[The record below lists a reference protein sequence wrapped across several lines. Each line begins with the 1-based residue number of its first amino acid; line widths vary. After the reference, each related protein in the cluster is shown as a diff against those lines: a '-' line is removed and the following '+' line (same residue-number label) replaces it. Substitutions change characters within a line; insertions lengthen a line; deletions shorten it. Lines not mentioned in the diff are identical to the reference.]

1 MKNNKVAVIAKK
13 EFFDSMKSRTFLII
27 FGIFLALMLAS
38 SVTGVSNYSK
48 QLDQYQ
54 KMQAEDQSMG
64 ENDFFTYFP
73 EPKLTSVVFQE
84 MVAYIGLI
92 GSILAIIL
100 GYNAISG
107 EKERG
112 NLKLLLS
119 YPLYR
124 EDVING
130 KFLGK
135 IGVLVLTLVITS
147 ILSVAV
153 ALIMGMNLTGSDLVA
168 IVMFMGVSIVYL
180 ITFLGISI
188 FFSAVSKNGASSMLN
203 SFMFWIVS
211 AMIITSFSGV
221 VADAVVPIDETTYY
235 GKMTS
240 TDSVAVTFSNTE
252 EPLESAGGDQGE
264 SMFDK
269 YQQRWKI
276 QNMIESFVSPTQNY
290 EQIASAVIG
299 NDMSSIMIS
308 SVSSQS
314 ETGMSEILLGKMRNI
329 ITMLV
334 WAIVSLVATY
344 LVFMRQDI
352 R

>member
-13 EFFDSMKSRTFLII
+13 EFYDSMRSRTFHVI
-27 FGIFLALMLAS
+27 FGIFLVLMLAS
-38 SVTGVSNYSK
+38 SVTGVSNFSK

-54 KMQAEDQSMG
+54 KIQAENQGTEKDSI
-64 ENDFFTYFP
+64 FTYFP
-73 EPKLTSVVFQE
+73 EPELTSVVFQE
-84 MVAYIGLI
+84 MITHIGVI

-100 GYNAISG
+100 GYNTISG

-130 KFLGK
+130 KLLGK
-135 IGVLVLTLVITS
+135 IGVLVLTLAITS

-153 ALIMGMNLTGSDLVA
+153 ALVMGMNLTGSDIAA
-168 IVMFMGVSIVYL
+168 IVVFMGFSIVYL

-188 FFSAVSKNGASSMLN
+188 FFSAISKNGASSMLN
-203 SFMFWIVS
+203 AFMFWIIS
-211 AMIITSFSGV
+211 TMIITSFSGA
-221 VADAVVPIDETTYY
+221 VADAVVPVEETTYY
-235 GKMTS
+235 TANTMDTVV
-240 TDSVAVTFSNTE
+240 VATVSDDFK
-252 EPLESAGGDQGE
+252 SANEVQGE
-264 SMFDK
+264 SIYDE
-269 YQQRWKI
+269 YQKRWKI
-276 QNMIESFVSPTQNY
+276 QNMIESFISPTQNY

-299 NDMSSIMIS
+299 NDMSNIMIS

-314 ETGMSEILLGKMRNI
+314 EAGMYEILTGKISNI
-329 ITMLV
+329 ISMLLWV
-334 WAIVSLVATY
+334 IISLVATY
-344 LVFMRQDI
+344 LAFMRQDI

>member
-1 MKNNKVAVIAKK
+1 MRNSKIAVIAKK

-27 FGIFLALMLAS
+27 FGIFLALMIAS
-38 SVTGVSNYSK
+38 SVTGVNSYNN
-48 QLDQYQ
+48 QLEQYQ
-54 KMQAEDQSMG
+54 KMQAETQYT
-64 ENDFFTYFP
+64 EEVFVYFP
-73 EPKLTSVVFQE
+73 EPELTAVLFQD
-84 MVAYIGLI
+84 MIGNIGII

-100 GYNAISG
+100 GYNAVSG

-135 IGVLVLTLVITS
+135 IGVLVLTLAITS

-153 ALIMGMNLTGSDLVA
+153 ALIMGINLTFSDLVA
-168 IVMFMGVSIVYL
+168 IMVFMGISTVYL
-180 ITFLGISI
+180 TTFLGISI
-188 FFSAVSKNGASSMLN
+188 FFSTISKNGTSSMLN

-211 AMIITSFSGV
+211 AMVITSFSGA
-221 VADAVVPIDETTYY
+221 VADAVVPVDETTYY
-235 GKMTS
+235 GKIAS
-240 TDSVAVTFSNTE
+240 TESVAMVVVDAEESFDPASGDEGDNTFE
-252 EPLESAGGDQGE
+252 
-264 SMFDK
+264 K
-269 YQQRWKI
+269 YQQRWKV
-276 QNMIESFVSPTQNY
+276 QNMIESFISPTQNF
-290 EQIASAVIG
+290 EQIGGAVLG
-299 NDMSSIMIS
+299 NDVISMLSSD
-308 SVSSQS
+308 SSQS
-314 ETGMSEILLGKMRNI
+314 EMGMSEILLGKINNI

-334 WAIVSLVATY
+334 WMIVSLVATY

>member
-1 MKNNKVAVIAKK
+1 
-13 EFFDSMKSRTFLII
+13 
-27 FGIFLALMLAS
+27 
-38 SVTGVSNYSK
+38 
-48 QLDQYQ
+48 
-54 KMQAEDQSMG
+54 
-64 ENDFFTYFP
+64 
-73 EPKLTSVVFQE
+73 
-84 MVAYIGLI
+84 
-92 GSILAIIL
+92 
-100 GYNAISG
+100 
-107 EKERG
+107 
-112 NLKLLLS
+112 
-119 YPLYR
+119 
-124 EDVING
+124 
-130 KFLGK
+130 
-135 IGVLVLTLVITS
+135 
-147 ILSVAV
+147 
-153 ALIMGMNLTGSDLVA
+153 
-168 IVMFMGVSIVYL
+168 
-180 ITFLGISI
+180 
-188 FFSAVSKNGASSMLN
+188 
-203 SFMFWIVS
+203 MFWIVS